1 MGKKSEILDNVREG
15 LAYEITNKLLW
26 DNHKCERLYDTIR
39 YNIKVL
45 LSKSYCD
52 WMTINETVKLLEELG
67 VEFREGVIM
76 FLNKDMFDL
85 ELAERRLRSYT
96 LDLIKNYFNGLTD
109 KEIVSYSK
117 QALRHWSEIKIKN
130 GVIYKRKDGFRIVYE
145 YGDKRLECRIEE
157 NNEIL
162 NKFYN
167 TVEFASRHQDKIERI
182 NKINEFLN
190 EVEI

>member
-1 MGKKSEILDNVREG
+1 
-15 LAYEITNKLLW
+15 
-26 DNHKCERLYDTIR
+26 
-39 YNIKVL
+39 
-45 LSKSYCD
+45 
-52 WMTINETVKLLEELG
+52 
-67 VEFREGVIM
+67 M

-85 ELAERRLRSYT
+85 ELVERRLRSYT

-130 GVIYKRKDGFRIVYE
+130 GVVYKRKDGFRIVYE